1 MKKYIA
7 VVLAACLAL
16 VCLCAC
22 SGKKTYDIQELL
34 SAVEASAGL
43 TDPVDLTEEDL
54 NYDMGL
60 TMENID
66 SFAGKTEN
74 VNGASGRVLV
84 GKAVSGKGE
93 DVKTELQSYVT
104 SRAEFLGNYE
114 EFAGAK
120 AQAEQA
126 RVVASGDYVILVMA
140 NEGMDYAAVDEAI
153 EAAFA

>member
-84 GKAVSGKGE
+84 IKAVSGKGE

-120 AQAEQA
+120 GAGRTGPRGRERRLCDSRDGQ
-126 RVVASGDYVILVMA
+126 RRHGLCRC
-140 NEGMDYAAVDEAI
+140 GRGH
-153 EAAFA
+153 

>member
-7 VVLAACLAL
+7 VALAACLAL

-22 SGKKTYDIQELL
+22 SGSKTYDIQELL
-34 SAVEASAGL
+34 SAVEGSAGL

-66 SFAGKTEN
+66 SFAGKAEN
-74 VNGASGRVLV
+74 INGTSGRVLV
-84 GKAVSGKGE
+84 VKAVSGKGE
-93 DVKTELQSYVT
+93 DVKAELESYVS

-140 NEGMDYAAVDEAI
+140 NEGMDYTAVDEAI
-153 EAAFA
+153 KAAFA

>member
-7 VVLAACLAL
+7 VALAACLAL

-22 SGKKTYDIQELL
+22 SGSKTYDIQELL
-34 SAVEASAGL
+34 SAVEGSAGL

-66 SFAGKTEN
+66 SFAGKAEN
-74 VNGASGRVLV
+74 INGTSGRVLIV
-84 GKAVSGKGE
+84 KAVSGKGE
-93 DVKTELQSYVT
+93 DVKAELESYVS

-153 EAAFA
+153 KAAFA